1 MKCRLCLT
9 GLALCAAWL
18 PAAAPAAEAASPA
31 PAAAANPKDS
41 AVLLSIFEVSGN
53 KDEGYRSTQTISGSR
68 TLENLRD
75 VPNSISILNREL
87 IDDLN
92 ATTVSELS
100 AFAITGEIADNT
112 ESTIANYVFR
122 GIVSNSPLRNGII
135 WLSPMDTFSVE
146 RVELLRGPSAFLYG
160 EGTAGG
166 SMNQLTK
173 QALTYNFQKAAFTF
187 GSNRLMRGEVD
198 VNRKL
203 NDQLALR
210 VGLAYQ
216 ESDSFINHT
225 SRAFKGAY
233 LAAAYNP
240 FKSTSLTLNL
250 ETGII
255 NEVRADTIL
264 VDAFSTSQRTG
275 ATAAYTAT
283 TGGTTFVPA
292 TGRTFNAVGS
302 RRSSG
307 TNIIV
312 TDEGILPRELNFF
325 GPNAYH
331 DVDYHAVNVN
341 LVQKIG
347 ENFTLQASFAK
358 QMIIRKTLTNSGS
371 SSAGIYLDVNPTLP
385 DGTVN
390 PNFNQYYTEYYARR
404 RWLEEPINDARVTAV
419 YDLKLPFTT
428 QRIVASGTFHDDTP
442 EGYWNSEFVDSS
454 SSLFSG
460 ALIDANTLA
469 AYTAN
474 VTTLGRNF
482 FYRRYYLKDG
492 DGAKFTD
499 NQPIAGRSVM
509 QRDPVAEGAA
519 GRLTHREF
527 QTPSYGIGSS
537 GSFWKGRI
545 RSLEGWRHD
554 AFVQEPQRIFYNP
567 VIGQEYKVEGASPVV
582 DTDIGKESVNYG
594 GVVHFSNYVSA
605 YVNYAESVGL
615 SSGVG
620 GNGLV
625 PGSVRGPA
633 AGDGYEYGLRWALF
647 GGRLETNWTYYITN
661 VLNQTATPG
670 IPTAARTE
678 LAALFS
684 DINQSGADTQ
694 ATSAKGLELETVAN
708 LTPNWRLTWNFSTN
722 KLATADRYPAL
733 IAYRDRAKAQNQATP
748 ETDSFLATVPEG
760 TPVPGFTK
768 VRSNLITNY
777 RFSAGPL
784 KGFSIGGGFQYRDE
798 AYRGNF
804 DLNRDGV
811 AEKLWSPGYV
821 LANLMAGYR
830 TKFRNRPLSVTLNIN
845 NLLDKDYFRSF
856 GLASGAWGEGRNF
869 RLAIRTDL

>member
-1 MKCRLCLT
+1 M
-9 GLALCAAWL
+9 LAPVTALAAA
-18 PAAAPAAEAASPA
+18 PAAAPAQDPA
-31 PAAAANPKDS
+31 
-41 AVLLSIFEVSGN
+41 VMLSIFEVSGS
-53 KDEGYRSTQTISGSR
+53 KDEGYRSTQTVSGSR

-87 IDDLN
+87 IEDLN

-100 AFAITGEIADNT
+100 AFALTGEIADNT

-173 QALTYNFQKAAFTF
+173 QALGYNFQKVAFTV
-187 GSNRLMRGEVD
+187 GSRQLMRGEID

-203 NDQLALR
+203 SDKLALR
-210 VGLAYQ
+210 ASFAYQ

-233 LAAAYNP
+233 LAAAYQP
-240 FKSTSLTLNL
+240 FKSTHLSLNL
-250 ETGII
+250 EAGMI

-264 VDAFSTSQRTG
+264 VDAFSNSQRTG
-275 ATAAYTAT
+275 TTASYTAT
-283 TGGTTFVPA
+283 TGGFTFVPA
-292 TGRTFNAVGS
+292 TGKLFSTVGS
-302 RRSSG
+302 RRSTG

-312 TDEGILPRELNFF
+312 TDESILPRELNFF

-331 DVDYHAVNVN
+331 DVDFHAVNVN

-371 SSAGIYLDVNPTLP
+371 SSAGIYLDLNPTLP
-385 DGTVN
+385 DGTAN
-390 PNFNQYYTEYYARR
+390 PYFNQYYTEYYVRR

-442 EGYWNSEFVDSS
+442 EGYWNSEFVDSTS
-454 SSLFSG
+454 PLFSG
-460 ALIDANTLA
+460 TLVNANTLA

-482 FYRRYYLKDG
+482 FYRRFYLRDG
-492 DGAKFTD
+492 DGRQFTD
-499 NQPIAGRSVM
+499 NQPIPGRSVL

-527 QTPSYGIGSS
+527 QTPSYGIGAS

-545 RSLEGWRHD
+545 RTLVGWRRD

-567 VIGQEYKVEGASPVV
+567 VIGQEYKVEGASPIV

-594 GVVHFSNYVSA
+594 GVFHLNASVSA

-625 PGSVRGPA
+625 PGTVRGPA
-633 AGDGYEYGLRWALF
+633 AGDGYEYALRWSFL
-647 GGRLETNWTYYITN
+647 GGRIETNWTYYITN

-670 IPTAARTE
+670 IPTAVRTE

-694 ATSAKGLELETVAN
+694 ATAAKGLEFETVAN
-708 LTPNWRLTWNFSTN
+708 LTPNWRLTWNLATN
-722 KLATADRYPAL
+722 KLATSDRYPAL
-733 IAYRDRAKAQNQATP
+733 NAYRARARGQNQATP
-748 ETDSFLATVPEG
+748 ETDSFLSTVPEG

-768 VRSNLITNY
+768 VRSNLVTNY
-777 RFSAGPL
+777 RFSRGPL
-784 KGFSIGGGFQYRDE
+784 RGVSIGGGFQYRE
-798 AYRGNF
+798 KSYRGNF
-804 DLNRDGV
+804 DLDRNGT
-811 AEKLWSPGYV
+811 AEELWSPGYV
-821 LANLMAGYR
+821 LANLMLGYR
-830 TKFRNRPLSVTLNIN
+830 TKFRDRPVSVTLNVN
-845 NLLDKDYFRSF
+845 NLFAKDYYRSY
-856 GLASGAWGEGRNF
+856 GLASGAWGEGRSF
-869 RLAIRTDL
+869 RLALRTEL

>member
-1 MKCRLCLT
+1 MTTHCRT
-9 GLALCAAWL
+9 AGITFLALLVPAILAAAE
-18 PAAAPAAEAASPA
+18 PAAAKAQDPA
-31 PAAAANPKDS
+31 
-41 AVLLSIFEVSGN
+41 VMLSIFEVTGD
-53 KDEGYRSTQTISGSR
+53 KDEGYRSTQTVSGSR

-100 AFAITGEIADNT
+100 AFALTGEIADNT

-122 GIVSNSPLRNGII
+122 GVVSNSPLRNGII

-173 QALTYNFQKAAFTF
+173 QAQNYNFQKAAFTF
-187 GSNRLMRGEVD
+187 GSNGLMRGEFD

-203 NDQLALR
+203 NGKLAVR
-210 VGLAYQ
+210 ASIAYQ

-225 SRAFKGAY
+225 ARAFKGAY
-233 LAAAYNP
+233 LAAAYHP
-240 FKSTSLTLNL
+240 FQSTQITLNL
-250 ETGII
+250 EAGLI

-275 ATAAYTAT
+275 ATTPYTAT
-283 TGGTTFVPA
+283 TGGFTYIAA
-292 TGRTFNAVGS
+292 TGKTFSTVGN

-312 TDEGILPRELNFF
+312 TDESILPRELNFF

-347 ENFTLQASFAK
+347 ENLTLQASFAK

-371 SSAGIYLDVNPTLP
+371 SSAGIYLDLNPTLP
-385 DGTVN
+385 DGTAN
-390 PNFNQYYTEYYARR
+390 PYYNQYYTEYYVRR

-419 YDLKLPFTT
+419 YDVKLPFTT

-442 EGYWNSEFVDSS
+442 EGYWNSEFVDSGS
-454 SSLFSG
+454 PLFSG
-460 ALIDANTLA
+460 TLINDNTLA

-474 VTTLGRNF
+474 VATLGRNF
-482 FYRRYYLKDG
+482 FYRRFYLKDG
-492 DGAKFTD
+492 DGRKFTD
-499 NQPIAGRSVM
+499 NQPIPGRSVL

-545 RSLEGWRHD
+545 RTLVGWRHD
-554 AFVQEPQRIFYNP
+554 AFVQKPQRIFYNP
-567 VIGQEYKVEGASPVV
+567 VVGQEYKIDAANPVV

-594 GVVHFSNYVSA
+594 GVVHFNANVSA

-633 AGDGYEYGLRWALF
+633 AGDGYEYGLRWAFF

-670 IPTAARTE
+670 IPTAVRTE

-694 ATSAKGLELETVAN
+694 ATSAKGVELETVAN

-733 IAYRDRAKAQNQATP
+733 NAYRSRARGQNQATP
-748 ETDSFLATVPEG
+748 ETDSFLSTVPEG

-768 VRSNLITNY
+768 VRSNLVTNY
-777 RFSAGPL
+777 RFSRGVLRGA
-784 KGFSIGGGFQYRDE
+784 SVGGGFQYRE
-798 AYRGNF
+798 KSYRGNF
-804 DLNRDGV
+804 DLNRDGF
-811 AEKLWSPGYV
+811 AEELWSPGYV
-821 LANLMAGYR
+821 LANLMVGYR
-830 TKFRNRPLSVTLNIN
+830 TKFRDRPVSVTLNVN
-845 NLLDKDYFRSF
+845 NLLDKDYYRSF

-869 RLAIRTDL
+869 RLALRTEL

>member
-1 MKCRLCLT
+1 M
-9 GLALCAAWL
+9 LAPVTALAAA
-18 PAAAPAAEAASPA
+18 PAAAPAQDPA
-31 PAAAANPKDS
+31 
-41 AVLLSIFEVSGN
+41 VMLSIFEVSGS
-53 KDEGYRSTQTISGSR
+53 KDEGYRSTQTVSGSR

-87 IDDLN
+87 IEDLN

-100 AFAITGEIADNT
+100 AFALTGEIADNT

-173 QALTYNFQKAAFTF
+173 QALGYNFQKVAFTV
-187 GSNRLMRGEVD
+187 GSRQLMRGEID

-203 NDQLALR
+203 SDKLALR
-210 VGLAYQ
+210 ASFAYQ

-233 LAAAYNP
+233 LAAAYQP
-240 FKSTSLTLNL
+240 FKSTHLSLNL
-250 ETGII
+250 EAGMI

-264 VDAFSTSQRTG
+264 VDAFSNSQRTG
-275 ATAAYTAT
+275 TTASYTAT
-283 TGGTTFVPA
+283 TGGFTFVPA
-292 TGRTFNAVGS
+292 TGKLFSTVGN
-302 RRSSG
+302 RRSTG

-312 TDEGILPRELNFF
+312 TDESILPRELNFF

-331 DVDYHAVNVN
+331 DVDFHAVNVN

-371 SSAGIYLDVNPTLP
+371 SSAGIYLDLNPTLP
-385 DGTVN
+385 DGTAN
-390 PNFNQYYTEYYARR
+390 PYFNQYYTEYYVRR

-442 EGYWNSEFVDSS
+442 EGYWNSEFVDSTS
-454 SSLFSG
+454 PLFSG
-460 ALIDANTLA
+460 TLVNANTLA

-482 FYRRYYLKDG
+482 FYRRFYLRDG
-492 DGAKFTD
+492 DGRQFTD
-499 NQPIAGRSVM
+499 NQPIPGRSVL

-527 QTPSYGIGSS
+527 QTPSYGIGAS

-545 RSLEGWRHD
+545 RTLVGWRRD

-567 VIGQEYKVEGASPVV
+567 VIGQEYKVEGASPIV

-594 GVVHFSNYVSA
+594 GVFHLNASVSA

-625 PGSVRGPA
+625 PGTVRGPA
-633 AGDGYEYGLRWALF
+633 AGDGYEYGLRWAFL
-647 GGRLETNWTYYITN
+647 GGRIETNWTYYITN

-670 IPTAARTE
+670 IPTAVRTE

-694 ATSAKGLELETVAN
+694 ATAAKGLEFETVAN
-708 LTPNWRLTWNFSTN
+708 LTPNWRLTWNLATN
-722 KLATADRYPAL
+722 KLATSDRYPAL
-733 IAYRDRAKAQNQATP
+733 NAYRARARGQNQATP
-748 ETDSFLATVPEG
+748 ETDSFLSTVPEG

-768 VRSNLITNY
+768 VRSNLVTNY
-777 RFSAGPL
+777 RFSRGPL
-784 KGFSIGGGFQYRDE
+784 RGVSIGGGFQYRE
-798 AYRGNF
+798 KSYRGNF
-804 DLNRDGV
+804 DLDRNGT
-811 AEKLWSPGYV
+811 AEELWSPGYV
-821 LANLMAGYR
+821 LANLMLGYR
-830 TKFRNRPLSVTLNIN
+830 TKFRDRPVSVTLNVN
-845 NLLDKDYFRSF
+845 NLFAKDYYRSY
-856 GLASGAWGEGRNF
+856 GLASGAWGEGRSF
-869 RLAIRTDL
+869 RLALRTEL

>member
-1 MKCRLCLT
+1 MNHLSRLAGIT
-9 GLALCAAWL
+9 LCAAL
-18 PAAAPAAEAASPA
+18 GAGAPRVGAAAAAAAAPPA
-31 PAAAANPKDS
+31 RDPA
-41 AVLLSIFEVSGN
+41 VMLSIFEVTGTR
-53 KDEGYRSTQTISGSR
+53 DEGYRSTQTVSGSR

-100 AFAITGEIADNT
+100 AFAITGEIGDNT
-112 ESTIANYVFR
+112 ESTIASYVFR

-173 QALTYNFQKAAFTF
+173 QALPYNFQKAAFTF

-203 NDQLALR
+203 GDQLALR
-210 VGLAYQ
+210 LSLAYQ
-216 ESDSFINHT
+216 ASDSFVNHT

-233 LAAAYNP
+233 LAAAYTP
-240 FKSTSLTLNL
+240 FKSTSISLNL

-264 VDAFSTSQRTG
+264 VDAFSTTQRTG
-275 ATAAYTAT
+275 AATPYTAT
-283 TGGTTFVPA
+283 MGGFTFVAA
-292 TGRTFNAVGS
+292 TGKTFSTVGN

-312 TDEGILPRELNFF
+312 TNENILPRALNFF

-347 ENFTLQASFAK
+347 DNLTLQASFAK
-358 QMIIRKTLTNSGS
+358 QMIIRKTLTNAGA
-371 SSAGIYLDVNPTLP
+371 SSAGIYQDLVSTLP
-385 DGTVN
+385 DGTAN
-390 PNFNQYYTEYYARR
+390 PYFNQFYTEYYVRR

-419 YDLKLPFTT
+419 YDLRLPFTT

-442 EGYWNSEFVDSS
+442 EGYWNSEFVDPASP
-454 SSLFSG
+454 LFSG
-460 ALIDANTLA
+460 TLIDASTLA
-469 AYTAN
+469 AYTQN
-474 VTTLGRNF
+474 VATLGRNF
-482 FYRRYYLKDG
+482 FYRRFYLKDG

-499 NQPIAGRSVM
+499 NQPIPGRSVLR
-509 QRDPVAEGAA
+509 RDPVAEGAA

-527 QTPSYGIGSS
+527 QTPSYGIGAS

-545 RSLEGWRHD
+545 RSLVGWRHD
-554 AFVQEPQRIFYNP
+554 AFVQEPRRIFYNP
-567 VIGQEYKVEGASPVV
+567 VAGQEYKVEGASPVI
-582 DTDIGKESVNYG
+582 DTDIGRESVNYG
-594 GVVHFSNYVSA
+594 GVVHINANVSA

-625 PGSVRGPA
+625 PGTVRGPA
-633 AGDGYEYGLRWALF
+633 AGDGYEYGLRWAF
-647 GGRLETNWTYYITN
+647 WGGRLETNWTYYITN
-661 VLNQTATPG
+661 VLNQTASPG
-670 IPTAARTE
+670 IPTAVRTE

-684 DINQSGADTQ
+684 DLNQSGADTQ
-694 ATSAKGLELETVAN
+694 ATSAKGVELETVAN

-733 IAYRDRAKAQNQATP
+733 NAYRSRAKAQNQATP
-748 ETDSFLATVPEG
+748 ETDSFLSTVPEG

-777 RFSAGPL
+777 RFSTGPL
-784 KGFSIGGGFQYRDE
+784 KGVSVGGGFQYRDQ

-804 DLNRDGV
+804 DLDRNGT

-821 LANLMAGYR
+821 LTNLMFGYR
-830 TKFRNRPLSVTLNIN
+830 TRLRDRPVSFTLNVN
-845 NLLDKDYFRSF
+845 NLLDRDYYRSF
-856 GLASGAWGEGRNF
+856 GLAAGAWGAGRSF
-869 RLAIRTDL
+869 RLAIRTEL